1 MKNYLIFNG
10 INSKDLGIRIERHN
24 NFSSPQR
31 VVERIKVPGRTGEII
46 IDDNSYEN
54 IIFEYEFIL
63 DCKESDLASK
73 SEEIA
78 SWLHNDYTYK
88 TLTFSNSN
96 KIYNAVVINKIDI
109 SRMFKQFGKA
119 LVTFEAYEIPN
130 SLNERNTFII
140 KDSGI
145 FQNNFNRELK
155 PVLKVVGEGDCSI
168 SINSQEVILK
178 GLEGGLIIDCYNL
191 DCYKEE
197 GNKIIN
203 CNNKMIGMFP
213 ILSVGENKITTSN
226 CEVEV
231 FV

>member
-31 VVERIKVPGRTGEII
+31 VVDRVKVPGRTGEII

-63 DCKESDLASK
+63 DCKGSDLATK
-73 SEEIA
+73 ANEI
-78 SWLHNDYTYK
+78 SNWLHSDYTYK

-96 KIYNAVVINKIDI
+96 KVYNAVVINKIDI
-109 SRMFKQFGKA
+109 SRMFKTFGKA
-119 LVTFEAYEIPN
+119 LVTFEAYEVSNTKERSI
-130 SLNERNTFII
+130 LKITNEDIYMNNTNDTI
-140 KDSGI
+140 KPLI
-145 FQNNFNRELK
+145 
-155 PVLKVVGEGDCSI
+155 KVVGEGDCGI
-168 SINSQEVILK
+168 SINNKAIELK
-178 GLEGGLIIDCYNL
+178 GLEGEVIIDCCNL

-197 GNKIIN
+197 DNKIIN

-213 ILSVGENKITTSN
+213 KLEVGENKITVCN

-231 FV
+231 VV

>member
-10 INSKDLGIRIERHN
+10 INSKDLGIRIEQHN

-31 VVERIKVPGRTGEII
+31 VIERIKVPGRTGEII

-63 DCKESDLASK
+63 DCKGTDLAAK
-73 SEEIA
+73 ANEI
-78 SWLHNDYTYK
+78 SNWLHNDYTYK
-88 TLTFSNSN
+88 DLTFSNSN
-96 KIYNAVVINKIDI
+96 KKYKAVVINKIDV
-109 SRMFKQFGKA
+109 SRMFKTFGKA
-119 LVTFEAYEIPN
+119 LITFEAYEVSNTREKAILKITDEDIYINNTN
-130 SLNERNTFII
+130 SPI
-140 KDSGI
+140 KPI
-145 FQNNFNRELK
+145 
-155 PVLKVVGEGDCSI
+155 VKVVGEGDCSI
-168 SINSQEVILK
+168 NINSQEVKLI
-178 GLEGGLIIDCYNL
+178 GLEGETIIDCYNL

-213 ILSVGENKITTSN
+213 KLKVGENKITTLN

-231 FV
+231 VV